1 MTTDTLPWEDIQ
13 IPASEL
19 KLLRVSA
26 EHPHNFFWGRDA
38 SGHYLLVLKFEK
50 KDFDEKLASRKIV
63 LSGIKTDFRTV
74 PDTGEV
80 FLMILLQGKE
90 NADIFFTLCNDLIQK
105 TKPVK
110 EIRVALNI
118 LFARL
123 ERWRSFLSRTRKII
137 LNEREVQGLFSELK
151 FMDECL
157 ERKVVSPVAVV
168 EGWRGPFGGPH
179 DFVFDYSAV
188 EIKSIAGS
196 QSDSVLISSENQLH
210 THLEYLYLSVFLLF
224 RDSSCSA
231 GVSLNSMVSRV
242 RKRFKDT
249 NLEDTFEESLEASSY
264 IDIPEYDVPCF
275 SVSEIRTYF
284 IQRDFPRITPDM
296 LPQGIKEV
304 SYRINF
310 NSVSEYLC
318 DISDIGSKK

>member
-1 MTTDTLPWEDIQ
+1 MTADTLPWENIQ
-13 IPASEL
+13 IPAKEL

-38 SGHYLLVLKFEK
+38 SGHYLLVLKFEE
-50 KDFDEKLASRKIV
+50 KDFNEKLATRKIV
-63 LSGIKTDFRTV
+63 LSGIKTDFRSV
-74 PDTGEV
+74 PDAGEV

-110 EIRVALNI
+110 EIGVALNI

-157 ERKVVSPVAVV
+157 EQKVLSPATVV
-168 EGWRGPFGGPH
+168 GGWRGPFGGPH
-179 DFVFDYSAV
+179 DFVLDNSAV
-188 EIKSIAGS
+188 EIKSVAGS
-196 QSDSVLISSENQLH
+196 QSDSVLISSENQLD

-224 RDSSCSA
+224 RDSSCST
-231 GVSLNSMVSRV
+231 GVSLNSMVSQV
-242 RKRFKDT
+242 RKKLKDT

-275 SVSEIRTYF
+275 SVSEIRTYV
-284 IQRDFPRITPDM
+284 IKQDFPRITPDT
-296 LPQGIKEV
+296 LPLGIKEV
-304 SYRINF
+304 SYKITF
-310 NSVSEYLC
+310 SSISEYLC
-318 DISDIGSKK
+318 DISDIGGQK